1 MKKTLT
7 YFEQILSIT
16 ADNASNN
23 DTMFDQLELLLD
35 NFPGPANQT
44 RCFLHI
50 LRIMA
55 KSIIK
60 QFDVPKTKNGPS
72 DMVTDAVALALAK
85 IAEGLDNEEWEE
97 YENQEQNDD
106 EADDQPLDA
115 WMEVQD
121 GLTEQERE
129 DINLHVW
136 PVRLMLTK
144 VRKLQDIQPPISLIG
159 H

>member
-1 MKKTLT
+1 M
-7 YFEQILSIT
+7 
-16 ADNASNN
+16 
-23 DTMFDQLELLLD
+23 MFDQLELLID

-50 LRIMA
+50 LSIMA

-60 QFDVPKTKNGPS
+60 QFDILKTKNGPS
-72 DMVTDAVALALAK
+72 NMVTDAVALALAK
-85 IAEGLDNEEWEE
+85 IAEGLDNEEREE
-97 YENQEQNDD
+97 YKNQEQNDD

-129 DINLHVW
+129 DINLRVW

-144 VRKLQDIQPPISLIG
+144 VCKLHDIQPPISLIG

>member
-1 MKKTLT
+1 
-7 YFEQILSIT
+7 
-16 ADNASNN
+16 
-23 DTMFDQLELLLD
+23 MFDQLELLLD

-50 LRIMA
+50 LSITA

-85 IAEGLDNEEWEE
+85 ITKGLDNEEWEE
-97 YENQEQNDD
+97 YKNQEQNDD

-129 DINLHVW
+129 DINLHVR
-136 PVRLMLTK
+136 PVCLMLTK

>member
-1 MKKTLT
+1 M
-7 YFEQILSIT
+7 
-16 ADNASNN
+16 
-23 DTMFDQLELLLD
+23 
-35 NFPGPANQT
+35 
-44 RCFLHI
+44 
-50 LRIMA
+50 
-55 KSIIK
+55 
-60 QFDVPKTKNGPS
+60 
-72 DMVTDAVALALAK
+72 TDAAALVLAK
-85 IAEGLDNEEWEE
+85 IAEGLDNEELEE
-97 YENQEQNDD
+97 YKNQEQNDD

-144 VRKLQDIQPPISLIG
+144 VRKLHDIQPPISLIG

>member
-1 MKKTLT
+1 
-7 YFEQILSIT
+7 
-16 ADNASNN
+16 
-23 DTMFDQLELLLD
+23 MFDQLELLLD

-50 LRIMA
+50 LRITA